1 MLKQIVCVIAM
12 TLLTTALLACDTGKP
27 RALEEVGKLKVQEL
41 VLTDSKGQQRAWI
54 GLEQD
59 QPSILLFDDAGR
71 IRMGLG
77 LDADGSPQI
86 GLSNVAGIPVLNLA
100 MDAEGNMGLLV
111 VNEEGKP
118 RVVSG
123 VGSDGKARTDLY
135 SDSGFR
141 IFSATE

>member
-1 MLKQIVCVIAM
+1 MYRPFLY
-12 TLLTTALLACDTGKP
+12 LLATWVVSVCLAGCDQSGTVP
-27 RALEEVGKLKVQEL
+27 LHEVDKLKVQEL

-86 GLSNVAGIPVLNLA
+86 GLSNVAGVPVLNLA

-111 VNEEGKP
+111 VNEEGLP

-135 SDSGFR
+135 SQTGFR
-141 IFSATE
+141 IFSATD

>member
-1 MLKQIVCVIAM
+1 MNRWFPYPLTAFLVILSC
-12 TLLTTALLACDTGKP
+12 TGCDQSGTAPLHQVD
-27 RALEEVGKLKVQEL
+27 KLKVQEL

-86 GLSNVAGIPVLNLA
+86 GLSNVAGVPVLNLA
-100 MDAEGNMGLLV
+100 MDADGNMGLLV
-111 VNEEGKP
+111 VNEEGLP

-135 SDSGFR
+135 SQTGFR
-141 IFSATE
+141 IFSATD